1 MEETPYGNIITGFDN
16 YIKGV
21 TSSAVAG
28 RKRTTVN
35 DNDRVFSR
43 VSMRPGGDF
52 ADSPGAF
59 SAHTTPSGAPTPVAS
74 SFANRDSNH
83 GTPTSATSKNNG
95 IGKNI
100 KRKGKL
106 DADDSEMSEREG
118 RKRIRK

>member
-28 RKRTTVN
+28 RKRTAVN

-43 VSMRPGGDF
+43 ISLRPGGDF
-52 ADSPGAF
+52 TDSPGAF
-59 SAHTTPSGAPTPVAS
+59 SAQTTPSGAPTPVTS

-95 IGKNI
+95 IGKNN
-100 KRKGKL
+100 KKKGKL
-106 DADDSEMSEREG
+106 DAEDSEMSEREG
-118 RKRIRK
+118 RKRVRR